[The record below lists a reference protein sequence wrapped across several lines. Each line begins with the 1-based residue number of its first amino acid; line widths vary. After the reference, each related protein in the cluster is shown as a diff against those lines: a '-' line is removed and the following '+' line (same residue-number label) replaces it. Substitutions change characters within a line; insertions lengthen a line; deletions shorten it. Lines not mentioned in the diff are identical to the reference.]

1 MGVQRTTQTSAKS
14 APDQSEKILM
24 DYADVF
30 TDIINVLVYDG
41 EEIVKPQN
49 LKDGPTA
56 SRYKAAEG
64 KYQEK
69 NRDVVKIDTKNGIS
83 FMVYGLENQ
92 TKVNRFMPV
101 RVMGYDYA
109 MYEKNGR
116 DIKAQNKAEGHE
128 ADYAEEIWPGQKL
141 MPVVTLVL
149 YFGTQAWDG
158 PKSLYDLVEVPED
171 LTCYI
176 PDYPINLVEVAFLP
190 EETISKFQSDF
201 RIVAEFFRAKRLGNE
216 KEIMY
221 NNNKTWDHISELME
235 FFHTFTSDKRYRDF
249 KQFMINESRKGEVKM
264 CSLLDAFEKEGMQK
278 GMQKGMEKGLAKG
291 EKNGVKKG
299 RYESLEKL
307 MKKTKMSL
315 SEAMDALDF
324 STEEKSGYE
333 QWVSD
338 NKTTT

>member
-1 MGVQRTTQTSAKS
+1 MAPPIPGEEVLGIMGTQKQSS
-14 APDQSEKILM
+14 PDKIEKILE

-30 TDIINVLVYDG
+30 ADIINVLVYNG
-41 EEIVKPQN
+41 EEAVKPEN

-69 NRDVVKIDTKNGIS
+69 SRDVVKIDTKNGIS

-92 TKVNRFMPV
+92 TKVNRLMPV

-116 DIKAQNKAEGHE
+116 DIKAQNEAENHK

-149 YFGTQAWDG
+149 YFGTKPWDG
-158 PKSLYDLVEVPED
+158 PRTLYDLVNVPEH
-171 LTCYI
+171 LRCYI
-176 PDYPINLVEVAFLP
+176 PDYSINLVEVAFLP

-221 NNNKTWDHISELME
+221 NNSKTWEHIEALME

-249 KQFMINESRKGEVKM
+249 KQLMIDEAQKGEVKM
-264 CSLLDAFEKEGMQK
+264 CSLLDAFEKE
-278 GMQKGMEKGLAKG
+278 
-291 EKNGVKKG
+291 V
-299 RYESLEKL
+299 RYNSLEKL
-307 MKKTKMSL
+307 MKKTEMSL

-324 STEEKSGYE
+324 SDEEKSGYE
-333 QWVSD
+333 QWKSE
-338 NKTTT
+338 NKTAT